1 MSCNVTML
9 LWLACDRCALLL
21 LCAWVIW
28 RSTRRPDDRYSS
40 CVETRQV
47 FTNRWWKM
55 LAKSQKWVKTFWK
68 TSVVPRQLE
77 FRAWG
82 MNCFVSMP
90 SGEGDQTTQ
99 HYMHNFEAFL
109 AVLFTIL
116 LLNFCYQFCWRDCVC
131 FRSLEVN
138 GGPPPNIYS
147 SSRAS
152 EYLDRR
158 CRRLVL
164 SGVCMLCSCH
174 WFAVRCCAVEI
185 DKLFITCR
193 VESVSINLILSV
205 A

>member
-1 MSCNVTML
+1 ML
-9 LWLACDRCALLL
+9 LWLVCDRCALLL
-21 LCAWVIW
+21 PCAWAIW
-28 RSTRRPDDRYSS
+28 RSTKRPDDRYSS
-40 CVETRQV
+40 CVVTRQV
-47 FTNRWWKM
+47 STNRWWKM

-152 EYLDRR
+152 EYLIAAVAVSCSAACVCCVVATD
-158 CRRLVL
+158 LLFDVVL
-164 SGVCMLCSCH
+164 L
-174 WFAVRCCAVEI
+174 
-185 DKLFITCR
+185 KLTNFSLL
-193 VESVSINLILSV
+193 VESNQSTSISF
-205 A
+205 